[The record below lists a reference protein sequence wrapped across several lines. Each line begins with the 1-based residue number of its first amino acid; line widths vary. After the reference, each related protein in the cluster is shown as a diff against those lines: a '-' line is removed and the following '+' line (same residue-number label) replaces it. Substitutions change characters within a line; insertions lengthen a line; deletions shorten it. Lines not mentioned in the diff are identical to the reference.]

1 METEVA
7 FVEGSLEVPAWP
19 RSSRETGAVV
29 EFHGVVREMESG
41 SRLSAL
47 FYEAYLPMARR
58 EFARIFSELGGR
70 HPVDAVT
77 VIHRIGR
84 VPVGETS
91 LYVRIT
97 AKHRREA
104 LAFCGELIDWM
115 KRDVP
120 IWKCTGPS
128 NG

>member
-1 METEVA
+1 
-7 FVEGSLEVPAWP
+7 
-19 RSSRETGAVV
+19 
-29 EFHGVVREMESG
+29 MESG